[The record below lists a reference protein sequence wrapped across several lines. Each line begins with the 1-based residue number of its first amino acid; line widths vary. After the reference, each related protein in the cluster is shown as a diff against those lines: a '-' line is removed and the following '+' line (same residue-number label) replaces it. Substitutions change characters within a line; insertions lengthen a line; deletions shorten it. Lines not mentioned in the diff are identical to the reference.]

1 MVSGFLC
8 LAGGQAGKEA
18 AFVSQ
23 SKSNIGKETER
34 VEFKKS
40 TGELK
45 EGVIS
50 IASILNKHEA
60 GDLYFGV
67 KNNGD
72 VIGQDISDTTLRD
85 VSQAVRANIKPAIYP
100 VIEEETYGSHS
111 VVHVKFEGKRRP
123 YTAYNIPRIRIAD
136 EDTIMDQEMF
146 REMMNARENRTDAWE
161 TKLSKYHIDDIDH
174 RVLEDYLQKAKEA
187 GRISFGSTDS
197 KAVMTKLEL
206 ADGDTLLNA
215 GAALFV
221 DCGINELQMAKF
233 ATDERLTFNDI
244 KRYTGS
250 IFDLADKAVQY
261 VADAM
266 DWRVE
271 FDGSLERKEYP
282 EVPVSAVR
290 EAVINAF
297 GHRVIESMQA
307 VEVAIYKSY
316 IDIYSPGNFPDHV
329 TPEQFI
335 KEERKPIR
343 RNPLITRTL
352 YYSKDMESFAT
363 GLKRI
368 YDACTEAGVKVEFLR
383 DDYGFTVRFHRH
395 CGEGWNQGSKQD
407 VSGGSPEKQPEKQP
421 EKIEEIRYRSEKVI
435 NLIREDATISR
446 AKIAKRLGI
455 SESQVRTVLDS
466 LKNGGK
472 LHREGPDKGG
482 RWVIN

>member
-1 MVSGFLC
+1 
-8 LAGGQAGKEA
+8 
-18 AFVSQ
+18 
-23 SKSNIGKETER
+23 
-34 VEFKKS
+34 
-40 TGELK
+40 
-45 EGVIS
+45 
-50 IASILNKHEA
+50 
-60 GDLYFGV
+60 
-67 KNNGD
+67 
-72 VIGQDISDTTLRD
+72 
-85 VSQAVRANIKPAIYP
+85 
-100 VIEEETYGSHS
+100 
-111 VVHVKFEGKRRP
+111 
-123 YTAYNIPRIRIAD
+123 
-136 EDTIMDQEMF
+136 MDQEMY

-161 TKLSKYHIDDIDH
+161 TKPSKYRIDDIDH
-174 RVLEDYLQKAKEA
+174 SVLDEYLQKAKEA
-187 GRISFGSTDS
+187 GRISFSSTDT
-197 KAVMTKLEL
+197 KAVMAKLEL
-206 ADGDTLLNA
+206 ADGETLLNA

-221 DCGINELQMAKF
+221 NCGINELQMAKF

-282 EVPVSAVR
+282 EVPVPAVR

-307 VEVAIYKSY
+307 VEVAIYKGY

-335 KEERKPIR
+335 EEERKPIR

-368 YDACTEAGVKVEFLR
+368 FDACTEAGVKVDFLR

-395 CGEGWNQGSKQD
+395 CGEGWNQAQKQD
-407 VSGGSPEKQPEKQP
+407 HLGKGPEKGPETKSDEMHKRCEAVLQ
-421 EKIEEIRYRSEKVI
+421 
-435 NLIREDATISR
+435 LIRENSKISR
-446 AKIAKRLGI
+446 PLLARQLGLT
-455 SESQVRTVLDS
+455 EKQVRAAVDR
-466 LKNGGK
+466 LKAEGK
-472 LHREGPDKGG
+472 LYYEGVGRGG
-482 RWVIN
+482 HWVVKE

>member
-1 MVSGFLC
+1 MS
-8 LAGGQAGKEA
+8 QGK
-18 AFVSQ
+18 F
-23 SKSNIGKETER
+23 NIGKETEQ

-45 EGVIS
+45 EGIIS
-50 IASILNKHEA
+50 IASILNKNEA
-60 GDLYFGV
+60 GDLYFGI

-72 VIGQDISDTTLRD
+72 VIGQDISDSTLRD

-100 VIEEETYGSHS
+100 VIEEETYGGYS

-136 EDTIMDQEMF
+136 EDTVMDQEMY

-161 TKLSKYHIDDIDH
+161 TKPSKYRIDDIDH
-174 RVLEDYLQKAKEA
+174 SVLDEYLQKAKEA
-187 GRISFGSTDS
+187 GRISFSSTDT
-197 KAVMTKLEL
+197 KAVMAKLEL
-206 ADGDTLLNA
+206 ADGETLLNA

-221 DCGINELQMAKF
+221 NCGINELQMAKF

-282 EVPVSAVR
+282 EVPVPAVR

-335 KEERKPIR
+335 EEERKPIR

-368 YDACTEAGVKVEFLR
+368 FDACTEAGVKVEFLR

-395 CGEGWNQGSKQD
+395 CGEGWKQD
-407 VSGGSPEKQPEKQP
+407 HLEKGPEKGPETKSDEMHKRCEAVLQ
-421 EKIEEIRYRSEKVI
+421 
-435 NLIREDATISR
+435 LIRENSKISR
-446 AKIAKRLGI
+446 PLLARQLGLT
-455 SESQVRTVLDS
+455 EKQVRAAVDR
-466 LKNGGK
+466 LKAEGK
-472 LHREGPDKGG
+472 LYYEGVGRGG
-482 RWVIN
+482 HWVVKE